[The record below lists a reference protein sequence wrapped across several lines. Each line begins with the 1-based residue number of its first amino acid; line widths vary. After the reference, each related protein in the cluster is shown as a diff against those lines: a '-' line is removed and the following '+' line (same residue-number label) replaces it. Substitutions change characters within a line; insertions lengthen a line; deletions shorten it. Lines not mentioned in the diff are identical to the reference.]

1 MITNNFTPRHN
12 GVSKSADEEKMLKA
26 IGVSSMD
33 ELIDKTV
40 PAAIRLP
47 KPLKTTGLQ

>member
-12 GVSKSADEEKMLKA
+12 GVSSEADMQKMLQT

-33 ELIDKTV
+33 ELIN
-40 PAAIRLP
+40 
-47 KPLKTTGLQ
+47 